1 MAIALSAVAI
11 DASMRRLLQGKGP
24 LTKKDVFKLDQIAAV
39 QKHRK
44 RVGTV
49 KVTV

>member
-1 MAIALSAVAI
+1 MAIALSAIAI

-24 LTKKDVFKLDQIAAV
+24 LTKKDIYKLNQI
-39 QKHRK
+39 QKQRK
-44 RVGTV
+44 VVGTV